1 MRLRL
6 LGGPS
11 GNGNSPTLWATD
23 KDTVVVQGWE
33 IPGRTNQV
41 EIPHQLL
48 TFLEPG
54 TWLDSRLSDSGGG
67 YFVLSGVPVTDTEA
81 LTRLNLPDHE
91 NAVEVHL
98 APERTHD
105 APIDR

>member
-23 KDTVVVQGWE
+23 NDTIVVQGWE
-33 IPGRTNQV
+33 IPGHTDQV

-54 TWLDSRLSDSGGG
+54 TWLGSRLSDTGGG
-67 YFVLSGVPVTDTEA
+67 FFVLSGEPVTDAEA

-91 NAVEVHL
+91 NAVEVRRAVERAHH
-98 APERTHD
+98 APVD
-105 APIDR
+105 W